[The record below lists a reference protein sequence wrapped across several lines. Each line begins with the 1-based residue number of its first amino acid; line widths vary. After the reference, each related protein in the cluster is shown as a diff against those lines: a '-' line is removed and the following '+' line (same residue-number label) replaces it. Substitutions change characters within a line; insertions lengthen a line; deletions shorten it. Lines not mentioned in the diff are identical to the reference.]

1 MKKLAYLVVFI
12 LGTWCTL
19 FGVQSN
25 WPPTESEKLHNMFI
39 RLSDGIVYCHSDR
52 SKTTGVVVKKTSTGS
67 WILTAGH
74 KADRDFPKSSK
85 IDVKADRERKTKMY
99 TSLSNSIIVP
109 EDRGLDLML
118 FFVKGFKAKY
128 VFKKFRTPY
137 LYEENWV
144 FGFRGGAG
152 KVPSSAG
159 YVTEYFANRQFIFT
173 SASVWRGCSGAPVIS
188 RKGEVLGIAI
198 ARANDASDG
207 LFISGKVVKEF
218 IDRALEK
225 K

>member
-1 MKKLAYLVVFI
+1 MKKLAYLVI
-12 LGTWCTL
+12 LVLGAWCTL
-19 FGVQSN
+19 LGAQID
-25 WPPTESEKLHNMFI
+25 WPPESRMLYSMFV

-52 SKTTGVVVKKTSTGS
+52 SKTTGVVVKKTSIGS

-74 KADRDFPKSSK
+74 KVDRDFPKSSK

-99 TSLSNSIIVP
+99 TSLNNSIIVP

-118 FFVKGFKAKY
+118 FFVEGFKTKY

-137 LYEENWV
+137 VYEENWV

-159 YVTEYFANRQFIFT
+159 YITEYFANRSFIFT
-173 SASVWRGCSGAPVIS
+173 SASVWHGCSGAPVIN
-188 RKGEVLGIAI
+188 RQGEVLGIAI
-198 ARANDASDG
+198 ARANNASDG
-207 LFISGKVVKEF
+207 LFISGQVVKEF
-218 IDRALEK
+218 IDGALEK